1 MIFDV
6 SIQFEELIKNAIK
19 KQIDTLPISYPC
31 KVKSVKDDGVFVEV
45 EVMLPQEESDTPTI
59 IPIMQSPYLTLPIK
73 EGDLGIALN
82 CTYLFQDMIEDKK
95 IEETQKSIKE
105 NGLFFIPIVSKSGF
119 KGKVGETLLSS
130 QNFKSYMRI
139 IPESIE
145 LKTKAINSESEEI
158 QLKIG
163 STTKA
168 SFENNSITLQA
179 TSQSAL
185 TMGNDVSLASGST
198 IEIKGI
204 SSTLGEILGDILTML
219 TNMNLDLVAGNGAP
233 LNSPSLTS
241 NLPQIISKVQGNL
254 K

>member
-6 SIQFEELIKNAIK
+6 SAQFEELIKNAIK

-45 EVMLPQEESDTPTI
+45 EVMLPQEKSDTPTI

-95 IEETQKSIKE
+95 IEESQKAIKE

-119 KGKVGETLLSS
+119 KGEVGKTTLSS
-130 QNFKSYMRI
+130 QDHTS
-139 IPESIE
+139 SINLSEKQVE
-145 LKTKAINSESEEI
+145 LKS
-158 QLKIG
+158 G
-163 STTKA
+163 DTTNA
-168 SFENNSITLQA
+168 QFGDNSIKLNA
-179 TSQSAL
+179 TQQTGL
-185 TMGNDVSLASGST
+185 IMGSDVSLQSGST
-198 IEIKGI
+198 IEIKGTTA
-204 SSTLGEILGDILTML
+204 SLGEILGDLITALNTLSLTQSTAPGSPVTLPPNFL
-219 TNMNLDLVAGNGAP
+219 TDLVA
-233 LNSPSLTS
+233 
-241 NLPQIISKVQGNL
+241 VQTKITGNL

>member
-6 SIQFEELIKNAIK
+6 SAQFEELIKNAIK

-45 EVMLPQEESDTPTI
+45 EVMLPQEKSDTPTI

-82 CTYLFQDMIEDKK
+82 CTYLFQDMVEDKK
-95 IEETQKSIKE
+95 IEEAQKSIKE

-119 KGKVGETLLSS
+119 EGEVGKTTLSS
-130 QNFKSYMRI
+130 QDHTSSINLSEKQIELKAGDTTNAQFGDQ
-139 IPESIE
+139 SIE
-145 LKTKAINSESEEI
+145 LNATQQTGLIM
-158 QLKIG
+158 G
-163 STTKA
+163 S
-168 SFENNSITLQA
+168 
-179 TSQSAL
+179 
-185 TMGNDVSLASGST
+185 DVSLQSGGT

-204 SSTLGEILGDILTML
+204 TASLGEILGDLIT
-219 TNMNLDLVAGNGAP
+219 A
-233 LNSPSLTS
+233 LNTLSLTQS
-241 NLPQIISKVQGNL
+241 TAPGSPVTLPPNFLTDLTAIQTKITGNL

>member
-6 SIQFEELIKNAIK
+6 STQFEELIKNAIK

-45 EVMLPQEESDTPTI
+45 EVMLPQEKSDTPTI

-82 CTYLFQDMIEDKK
+82 CTYLFQDMVEDKK
-95 IEETQKSIKE
+95 IEEPQKSIKE
-105 NGLFFIPIVSKSGF
+105 NGLFFIPIVSKGGF
-119 KGKVGETLLSS
+119 KGEVGKTTLSS
-130 QNFKSYMRI
+130 QDHTSSINLSEKQIELKAGDTTNARFGDN
-139 IPESIE
+139 SIE
-145 LKTKAINSESEEI
+145 LNATQQTGLIM
-158 QLKIG
+158 G
-163 STTKA
+163 S
-168 SFENNSITLQA
+168 
-179 TSQSAL
+179 
-185 TMGNDVSLASGST
+185 DVSLQSGST
-198 IEIKGI
+198 VEIKGVTA
-204 SSTLGEILGDILTML
+204 SLGEILGDILTML
-219 TNMNLDLVAGNGAP
+219 TNMNADPVAGNGAP

>member
-6 SIQFEELIKNAIK
+6 STQFEELIKNAIK

-82 CTYLFQDMIEDKK
+82 CTYLFQDMLEDKK
-95 IEETQKSIKE
+95 IEEPQKSIKE

-119 KGKVGETLLSS
+119 KGEVGKTTLSS
-130 QNFKSYMRI
+130 QDHTSTIDLGKKQIELKAGGTTNAQFGDN
-139 IPESIE
+139 SIE
-145 LKTKAINSESEEI
+145 LNAAQQTRLI
-158 QLKIG
+158 
-163 STTKA
+163 
-168 SFENNSITLQA
+168 
-179 TSQSAL
+179 
-185 TMGNDVSLASGST
+185 MGNDVSLQSGST
-198 IEIKGI
+198 IKIKGVN
-204 SSTLGEILGDILTML
+204 STLGEILGDILTML
-219 TNMNLDLVAGNGAP
+219 TNMNLDPVAGNGAP

-241 NLPQIISKVQGNL
+241 DLPQIISKVQENL

>member
-6 SIQFEELIKNAIK
+6 SAQFEELIKNAIK
-19 KQIDTLPISYPC
+19 KQIETLPISYPC

-45 EVMLPQEESDTPTI
+45 EVMLPQEKSDTPTI

-95 IEETQKSIKE
+95 IEEAQKSIKE

-119 KGKVGETLLSS
+119 KGEVGKTTLSS
-130 QNFKSYMRI
+130 QDHTTSINLSEKQIELKAGDTTNAQFGDN
-139 IPESIE
+139 SIE
-145 LKTKAINSESEEI
+145 LNATQQTGLIM
-158 QLKIG
+158 G
-163 STTKA
+163 S
-168 SFENNSITLQA
+168 
-179 TSQSAL
+179 
-185 TMGNDVSLASGST
+185 DVSLQSGST
-198 IEIKGI
+198 VKIKGTTA
-204 SSTLGEILGDILTML
+204 SLGEILEDILTML
-219 TNMNLDLVAGNGAP
+219 TNMNADPVAGNGSP
-233 LNSPSLTS
+233 LNSPSLTN